1 MPTFMSSLAANPGG
15 GGVYGQPDQGQQYSE
30 TLSLFNQ
37 IRNRDMA
44 DFQTKAQFMADLSL
58 KQDRLKRLFDVQD
71 QQREQGSGPGFD
83 VRANPQGGQQNVV
96 MGQPL
101 ISEYQKGELGIRQ
114 QGVDVEKA
122 KLSQQGSLGEEA
134 LGIKSAQEQLN
145 QQKSD
150 QINAQ
155 KTADM
160 QRKVEE
166 SNQKIQLAND
176 KLKQAGDD
184 FQKRLDAQKDL
195 ATAVEERHKAEMD
208 QKQTQFDIVNAQHKQ
223 AMSAMQKKLDQ
234 SAHTKTTTTVNPE
247 GTERTTETTR
257 GSTVQGIGRDGQTY
271 DVPIDQIDDWNANHA
286 KAGTEIESPQG
297 PDEGHP

>member
-15 GGVYGQPDQGQQYSE
+15 GGVYGQPDTGQQYSE

-58 KQDRLKRLFDVQD
+58 KQDRLKRLFDIHD
-71 QQREQGSGPGFD
+71 QQVEQQGQPSAQGPS
-83 VRANPQGGQQNVV
+83 NVV

-114 QGVDVEKA
+114 QGVDIEKA
-122 KLSQQGSLGEEA
+122 KLTQQGQLGEQA
-134 LGIKSAQEQLN
+134 LGIKTAQEQLN

-176 KLKQAGDD
+176 KLQQAGDD

-195 ATAVEERHKAEMD
+195 AAAVEERHKAEMD

-223 AMSAMQKKLDQ
+223 QLGIMQKKLDQ
-234 SAHTKTTTTVNPE
+234 AAHTKTTTTVNPE

-257 GSTVQGIGRDGQTY
+257 GSQTVQGIGKDGKSY
-271 DVPIDQIDDWNANHA
+271 PVPIDKIDDWNANHA
-286 KAGTEIESPQG
+286 MKGTEIESPSEG
-297 PDEGHP
+297 PDEGNP